1 MKGEAGVSEDARDG
15 GAAGAR
21 AETEAGAEAE
31 APPTHPRVRLS
42 VENFGPIEKGE
53 VELRPLNVFVGPS
66 NTGKT
71 YLAVLIYGL
80 HQALDSFSG
89 FPFFAEPFMDIAEEN
104 IEFYYRIGDEIT
116 EQETH
121 KMMELLRTSGGT
133 IHFSDLPLKLREFLH
148 DDLLNDHYNNNIY
161 SNYISNHFDIEAL
174 PDIVSNFAQ
183 GKMKISL
190 TSDKRTRNKWR
201 FNVSI
206 DKTKTVMNCQVDD
219 LDIHYKNK
227 LPQKQFADIYNDNHK
242 KKANHVM
249 EKLLYA
255 AHFSD
260 SFARQA
266 YYLPAARTGIMQSYR
281 VIASSV
287 MPRLN
292 RVSLKRL
299 HEMPTVSGLLTDF
312 MQRLILYREPDEDGE
327 HRGERERSIPIRKLA
342 ETLERETLKGNIQAL
357 QAVPGGLREFVYR
370 PRNMES
376 DIRLSRAS
384 SMVTELAPVVLFLRS
399 GVEPGDTLIIEEPE
413 AHLHPA
419 AQTEMAKLL
428 AELANAGVQVIVTTH
443 SDFLVQEIG
452 NLMRAGELAA
462 KTGGK
467 EGGETRLRPEDVG
480 VWLFRRGEEGAGS
493 TVEEIPFDR
502 IEGVEP
508 PEYNEIYE
516 EIYNRS
522 ATLQN
527 RLAEAG
533 LETPE

>member
-1 MKGEAGVSEDARDG
+1 MSEDARDG

-71 YLAVLIYGL
+71 YLAVLIHCL
-80 HQALDSFSG
+80 HRVLGGFSG
-89 FPFFAEPFMDIAEEN
+89 FPTIDDPFNVLSRFYPDLLDYMAHDISKEEVDALYEKMRSDGAELRFADFPKKLQRSMNDLLSDELMKDLFVEEINDSFDTETLSDLSSDFTQNGIRISLILCESAQNYWNFRVHAEESTINVNFCVNNLPVFMDNGKI
-104 IEFYYRIGDEIT
+104 RRMEINFPDSEKKT
-116 EQETH
+116 KYVTQKLIDSTV
-121 KMMELLRTSGGT
+121 
-133 IHFSDLPLKLREFLH
+133 FSDYF
-148 DDLLNDHYNNNIY
+148 
-161 SNYISNHFDIEAL
+161 
-174 PDIVSNFAQ
+174 
-183 GKMKISL
+183 
-190 TSDKRTRNKWR
+190 TRY
-201 FNVSI
+201 V
-206 DKTKTVMNCQVDD
+206 
-219 LDIHYKNK
+219 H
-227 LPQKQFADIYNDNHK
+227 
-242 KKANHVM
+242 
-249 EKLLYA
+249 
-255 AHFSD
+255 
-260 SFARQA
+260 
-266 YYLPAARTGIMQSYR
+266 YLPAARTGIMLTYR
-281 VIASSV
+281 VVVSSLMRRGTRAS
-287 MPRLN
+287 R
-292 RVSLKRL
+292 KRL
-299 HEMPTVSGLLTDF
+299 RELPTISTLLANFIT
-312 MQRLILYREPDEDGE
+312 RLIEYEEPGGGGKYRQG
-327 HRGERERSIPIRKLA
+327 RERSEEIENMGA
-342 ETLERETLKGNIQAL
+342 VLERETLQGKIQAV
-357 QAVPGGLREFVYR
+357 QRVPGGLAEFVYR
-370 PRNMES
+370 PRNTEQ
-376 DIRLSRAS
+376 DIGLSRAS
-384 SMVTELAPVVLFLRS
+384 SMVTELAPLILFLRDRNN
-399 GVEPGDTLIIEEPE
+399 GVRPGDTLIIEEPE

-428 AELANAGVQVIVTTH
+428 AELANAGVQAIVTTH